1 MKSGKTMGMSLENVG
16 TPWKIHYKWSRK
28 IIEMGDV
35 LAMLDSQR
43 ESWLVAF
50 GIPRVDSVDIIDI
63 M

>member
-1 MKSGKTMGMSLENVG
+1 MGMSLENVG
-16 TPWKIHYKWSRK
+16 TSWKIHYKWSRK

-43 ESWLVAF
+43 VYWLVAF
-50 GIPRVDSVDIIDI
+50 GIPRVDSVDI

>member
-16 TPWKIHYKWSRK
+16 TSWKIHYKWSRK

-43 ESWLVAF
+43 VYWLVAF
-50 GIPRVDSVDIIDI
+50 GIPRVDSVDI